1 MSQMFLREQTAGEEV
16 ANSISHGVGTLL
28 SVAGAVIAIVTAVL
42 YSTAIGIVSASL
54 YGASLILL
62 YGFSTIYHSITNKR
76 IKRIFRVFDH
86 CAIFILILGSYI
98 PICLTLIGGALG
110 WTLFGVNAA
119 CTIIGVVFIS
129 IDLERWKKLSMVLYL
144 IMGWSIVASIKPF
157 LAVADPAGLPLLVG
171 GGIAY
176 TAGVIFYK
184 ARPKYMHFVWHI
196 FVMAGSVLQYFF
208 MLFYVFMK

>member
-1 MSQMFLREQTAGEEV
+1 
-16 ANSISHGVGTLL
+16 
-28 SVAGAVIAIVTAVL
+28 
-42 YSTAIGIVSASL
+42 
-54 YGASLILL
+54 
-62 YGFSTIYHSITNKR
+62 
-76 IKRIFRVFDH
+76 
-86 CAIFILILGSYI
+86 
-98 PICLTLIGGALG
+98 
-110 WTLFGVNAA
+110 
-119 CTIIGVVFIS
+119 VFIS

-157 LAVADPAGLPLLVG
+157 LAVADPAGLPLIIS

>member
-157 LAVADPAGLPLLVG
+157 LAVTDPAGLPLIVG

>member
-28 SVAGAVIAIVTAVL
+28 SIAGAVVAIVTAVL

>member
-110 WTLFGVNAA
+110 WTLFGGNAA

-157 LAVADPAGLPLLVG
+157 LAVADPAGLPLIVG

>member
-157 LAVADPAGLPLLVG
+157 LAVADPAGLPLIVG

-184 ARPKYMHFVWHI
+184 ARPKYMHFVWLI

>member
-157 LAVADPAGLPLLVG
+157 LAVADPAGLPLIVG

>member
-28 SVAGAVIAIVTAVL
+28 SAAGAVVAIVMAVL
-42 YSTAIGIVSASL
+42 HSTAIGVVSACL

-86 CAIFILILGSYI
+86 CAIFFLILGSYI
-98 PICLTLIGGALG
+98 PICLTLIGGVIG
-110 WTLFGVNAA
+110 WVLFGVNAA
-119 CTIIGVVFIS
+119 CTIIGVIFLS
-129 IDLERWKKLSMVLYL
+129 IDLERWKKLSMMLYL
-144 IMGWSIVASIKPF
+144 VMGWSIVASIKPF
-157 LAVADPAGLPLLVG
+157 LAVADPAGLPLIVG

-176 TAGVIFYK
+176 TVGVIFYK

-196 FVMAGSVLQYFF
+196 FVMAGSILQYFF

>member
-28 SVAGAVIAIVTAVL
+28 SIAGAVVAIIMAVFH
-42 YSTAIGIVSASL
+42 STAIGVVSACL

-98 PICLTLIGGALG
+98 PICLTLIGGAFG

-119 CTIIGVVFIS
+119 CTVIGVVFIS

-157 LAVADPAGLPLLVG
+157 LSVADPAGLPLIVS

-196 FVMAGSVLQYFF
+196 FVMAGRLVQYFL

>member
-157 LAVADPAGLPLLVG
+157 LAVADPAGLPLIVG

-176 TAGVIFYK
+176 TEGVIFYK